1 MFESVRQLL
10 VLTTKTKNLWIISV
24 VLLLIIVALLIV
36 SAQASPL
43 PVFLY
48 PLI

>member
-10 VLTTKTKNLWIISV
+10 FLARKTDKIWLIPVI
-24 VLLLIIVALLIV
+24 LLLIIVALLV
-36 SAQASPL
+36 VGAQISPL

-48 PLI
+48 PLL

>member
-10 VLTTKTKNLWIISV
+10 LLARKTDKIWLIPAILFLVIASLLV
-24 VLLLIIVALLIV
+24 VG
-36 SAQASPL
+36 AQISPL

-48 PLI
+48 PLL

>member
-10 VLTTKTKNLWIISV
+10 FLARKTDKIWLIPVI
-24 VLLLIIVALLIV
+24 LLLIIVALLV
-36 SAQASPL
+36 VGAQISPL

-48 PLI
+48 PFL

>member
-10 VLTTKTKNLWIISV
+10 FLARKTDKIWLIPAI
-24 VLLLIIVALLIV
+24 LLLIIAALFVAG
-36 SAQASPL
+36 AQISPL

-48 PLI
+48 PFL